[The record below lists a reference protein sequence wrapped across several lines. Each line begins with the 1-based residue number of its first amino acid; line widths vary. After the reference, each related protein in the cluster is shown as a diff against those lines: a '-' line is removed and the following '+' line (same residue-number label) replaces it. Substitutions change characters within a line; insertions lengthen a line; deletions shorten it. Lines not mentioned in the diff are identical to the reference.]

1 MVASLHPAI
10 MAIRKAFQH
19 ALHYVIMRAYMH
31 ILKTSS
37 VRENIIGTYATDQAR
52 GQRLTRRTGSILQSE
67 AASTEIQ
74 PPLPDSIANQLPV
87 FGCCRIDQQPCEAQR
102 SAWCHCGAVYRSG
115 DQAAG
120 AASGDQRPPR
130 PPGLLD
136 LGLGTWGVGEM
147 GIERAAEASC
157 SACSCQKLHNCN
169 CD

>member
-10 MAIRKAFQH
+10 MPMRSAFQH

-52 GQRLTRRTGSILQSE
+52 GQRLTRRTGILQSE

-87 FGCCRIDQQPCEAQR
+87 FGCCRIDQHPCEAQR
-102 SAWCHCGAVYRSG
+102 SAWCLCGAVYRSG

-120 AASGDQRPPR
+120 AAPAGTSGTTASTASRPP
-130 PPGLLD
+130 
-136 LGLGTWGVGEM
+136 GLGTWGVGEM
-147 GIERAAEASC
+147 GSWG
-157 SACSCQKLHNCN
+157 
-169 CD
+169 